1 MPSCAANW
9 PGGIDPASNRASGRH
24 SSSDELRLKEL
35 TMTANAFPV
44 VPEEITLSVGQVSI
58 FVRSWRPASSPRAI
72 VTICH
77 GFNAHGGH
85 YQWVAEQL
93 AAAGFVVY
101 ALDLRGRGRSSGPRF
116 LVERFDDY
124 VADIAAM
131 VAFTRRREQDLPL
144 YLLGHSAG
152 GVAACLYAIEHPFG
166 LQGLICESFA
176 FHLPAPGIALA
187 FLKLLSRFAPRARVL
202 RLKNEDFSR
211 DPVRV
216 GFLNTDPLTARET
229 QPAITVAALIRA
241 SERLNREFSQFT
253 APVLILHGTADRAT
267 RPDGSQ
273 LFYEAAAS
281 KDKRLGFYEGAF
293 HDLLADFGK
302 EAVLEDIASWIEE
315 RLPAA
320 SVKT

>member
-1 MPSCAANW
+1 
-9 PGGIDPASNRASGRH
+9 
-24 SSSDELRLKEL
+24 
-35 TMTANAFPV
+35 MTASAFHL
-44 VPEEITLSVGQVSI
+44 VPEEIILSVGQVSI

-93 AAAGFVVY
+93 MAAGFVVY

-116 LVERFDDY
+116 IVERFDDY

-131 VAFTRRREQDLPL
+131 VALARRRDQDLPL

-166 LQGLICESFA
+166 LQGVICESFA

-187 FLKLLSRFAPRARVL
+187 CVKLFSRFAPRARVL

-211 DPVRV
+211 DPARI
-216 GFLNTDPLTARET
+216 GFLNADPLIATET

-241 SERLNREFSQFT
+241 GERLNREFSQFT
-253 APVLILHGTADRAT
+253 TPVLILHGTADRAT
-267 RPDGSQ
+267 RPGGSQ
-273 LFYEAAAS
+273 LFHEAAAS

-302 EAVLEDIASWIEE
+302 EVVLGDIASWIEE
-315 RLPAA
+315 RLPTA